1 MPLIVKSPVTSYL
14 SMSIFS
20 AEVIFNEDLGYSPLK
35 KNLQSAN
42 DFLDNL

>member
-20 AEVIFNEDLGYSPLK
+20 VEVIFNEDLGYSSTEK
-35 KNLQSAN
+35 KSSERK
-42 DFLDNL
+42 